1 VAKKAKP
8 DFGTSGKLT
17 IRKNVTGATIRTT
30 AGEFIHCELQVTGVQ
45 ALFSFAC
52 SHRHLISPKD
62 VPGGPP
68 FQWDYLK
75 KAGEIDAPGDSYSLV
90 LSFLQATQY
99 TFVMQHRDAG
109 GAVLK
114 VLKDIDYK
122 STSPDDVFRDA
133 VLLFTV

>member
-8 DFGTSGKLT
+8 DFGKAGTLT
-17 IRKNVTGATIRTT
+17 IRKNVTGATINAT

-52 SHRHLISPKD
+52 IHRPIKSPQD
-62 VPGGPP
+62 FPGGSP

-75 KAGEIDAPGDSYSLV
+75 KATDIDTPGDSYSLV

-99 TFVMQHRDAG
+99 TFVMQHRDAA
-109 GAVLK
+109 GAVMK

-122 STSPDDVFRDA
+122 STSSDDVFRDA